1 LIFNPRFVENDGAK
15 GKILGRGKR
24 EEVLKE
30 SSSPSVSF
38 FNDCFNRA
46 YLKAASTFGALLVVD
61 HIGLPFFNGFR
72 GAFFRTGPASHT
84 FFRND
89 IGH

>member
-1 LIFNPRFVENDGAK
+1 MRSK
-15 GKILGRGKR
+15 MRGR
-24 EEVLKE
+24 VLKKLL
-30 SSSPSVSF
+30 SPFPVSF
-38 FNDCFNRA
+38 FDDRLNRA
-46 YLKAASTFGALLVVD
+46 YLKAASTFGTFLVVD
-61 HIGLPFFNGFR
+61 HIGFPFFNGFR